1 MDDDQTILGL
11 LHSLV
16 KGQAELLEAFKT
28 RHPPAGQEEI
38 RQITERQ
45 EIREQRQ
52 IRQRQEIGEQRQ
64 IRERQEIGEQW
75 QIRER
80 QEIVEQR
87 QIRERQEIGEQW
99 QIRERQEIGEQWQ
112 IRERQEIGIAL
123 TSTPKRRPQ
132 RPPYGFLLTDEE
144 EEEMRASIADL
155 DNEDRILLDSIS
167 SCP

>member
-28 RHPPAGQEEI
+28 RHPPAGQEESSG
-38 RQITERQ
+38 RSENDRRS
-45 EIREQRQ
+45 ESSGRS
-52 IRQRQEIGEQRQ
+52 
-64 IRERQEIGEQW
+64 
-75 QIRER
+75 
-80 QEIVEQR
+80 
-87 QIRERQEIGEQW
+87 ERQEIGEQW
-99 QIRERQEIGEQWQ
+99 QIRERQEIGEQRQ

-132 RPPYGFLLTDEE
+132 RPPYAFLLTDEE